1 MWTIYCNVMGLATEV
16 WTEHGKIV
24 QRDNWEMQK
33 SFTDMGSELVLKPE
47 NEFTNLKI
55 GGEDKRIIYPRLLYK
70 YLYN

>member
-1 MWTIYCNVMGLATEV
+1 MVKLFR
-16 WTEHGKIV
+16 
-24 QRDNWEMQK
+24 RDNWEMQK